1 MSGRLVP
8 GRSGRAAIAAVAIL
22 AIGLSGVVSAQS
34 PGALPAPAESPAP
47 GEPRG
52 ASGGQ
57 PGPAS
62 DHLTFQSVFVD
73 TAPLEVQAGNIDLY
87 VYGLRTEAAQQLRGD
102 PSVQTFEAPATALSL
117 VLNPAPA
124 PDGRLNPFAI
134 PEVRTAMEYLVDRD
148 FITQDIYRG
157 LAQPMI
163 THVAPTELDFQT
175 VYDIDRGSDI
185 RFDPDYAHQ
194 QIDAAMTA
202 AGAEKVGDRWQYQGQ
217 PVRIKVIARVE
228 DERRQIGDLL
238 KAALEGAGFEVAVT
252 YQQFAAAIQTVYSTD
267 PAAFEW
273 QVYTEGWSRGAA
285 QRYDDSTI
293 NAMAAPWMGNMPGW
307 QEQGFWQ
314 YEDPEMDELGQRLFR
329 GQFGSVEERDELL
342 RTMTQRSLEAPV
354 RIWLASV
361 VNTFAAGADLT
372 DATLDV
378 AAGPRSAWTLRSA
391 RMPGSDTVR
400 VGNLWVWTQS
410 TTWNPV
416 GGFGDAYSVD
426 IWRNLYDPP
435 LANHPFT
442 GVPGP
447 FRASYDVETAGPDG
461 MLDVPADA
469 VVWDAVNDAWVPVAG
484 GTTARTLVTFDY
496 SKYLGA
502 SWHDGQP
509 ITLADAIL
517 PIAQGFDMAY
527 DEDKA
532 RIETALAVTARPYL
546 DTFKGFRL
554 TADDRLEVYV
564 DYWHFDEGQIAAYAS
579 PTGFGMPWEVLAAM
593 DRLVFDERRA
603 AYSDTAA
610 ARYDVPW
617 LSLVMRSDAR
627 LVDRMLRQMEGELP
641 AGLQL
646 GDRSLVTQ
654 EEADARYQAA
664 QDWLDDHDH
673 LVISQ
678 GPYVLTRFDAP
689 AQFAQLDAFRD
700 PAYPFT
706 AADFTLGDPPE
717 LTIEPPAD
725 ALIGVGQPAEL
736 TVTVTGEG
744 TLGLRY
750 LLLDPATGAVVQ
762 EGAAEPGATPGTFVV
777 RLPAEVTGQLFP
789 GLYRL
794 SLAAS
799 SDATALITER
809 TVDVEVTP

>member
-1 MSGRLVP
+1 MSA
-8 GRSGRAAIAAVAIL
+8 RSGPRGPRCAALLGAAVLSL
-22 AIGLSGVVSAQS
+22 AGIGLASAQS
-34 PGALPAPAESPAP
+34 AEPASSPGLG
-47 GEPRG
+47 GER
-52 ASGGQ
+52 

-62 DHLTFQSVFVD
+62 DHVTFESVFVD
-73 TAPLEVQAGNIDLY
+73 TAPLEIKSGDLDLY
-87 VYGLRTEAAQQLRGD
+87 LYGLRTEAAQQLQGD
-102 PSVQTFEAPATALSL
+102 PSVQAFQAPATALSL

-124 PDGRLNPFAI
+124 PEGRLNPFAI
-134 PEVRTAMEYLVDRD
+134 PEVRSAMEYLVDRD

-185 RFDPDYAHQ
+185 RYDPDYAHQ

-202 AGAEKVGDRWQYQGQ
+202 AGAEKVGGRWRYQGE
-217 PVRIKVIARVE
+217 PVRVKVIARVE
-228 DERRQIGDLL
+228 DERRDVGDLL
-238 KAALEGAGFEVAVT
+238 KAALEDAGFEVAIT
-252 YQQFAAAIQTVYSTD
+252 YQQFAAAIQSVYSTD

-285 QRYDDSTI
+285 QRYDDTTI

-307 QEQGFWQ
+307 REQGFWQ
-314 YEDPEMDELGQRLFR
+314 YEDPEMDEMGQRLFR
-329 GQFGSVEERDELL
+329 GQFGSEQERDELL
-342 RTMTQRSLEAPV
+342 RAMTERSLVAPV

-361 VNTFAAGADLT
+361 LNTFPAAADLT

-378 AAGPRSAWTLRSA
+378 SAGPRSTWTLRSA
-391 RMPGSDTVR
+391 HVPGSDTVR

-410 TTWNPV
+410 STWNPV
-416 GGFGDAYSVD
+416 GGFGDAYSSD

-442 GVPGP
+442 GAPGP
-447 FRASYDVETAGPDG
+447 FRADYEVTTAGPDG
-461 MLDVPADA
+461 TLEVPADA
-469 VVWDAVNDAWVPVAG
+469 VVWDAVADAWVPVAG
-484 GTTARTLVTFDY
+484 GTTARSVVTFDY
-496 SKYLGA
+496 SRYLG
-502 SWHDGQP
+502 SHWHDGQG
-509 ITLADAIL
+509 ITLADAIY

-546 DTFKGFRL
+546 ETFKGFRL
-554 TADDRLEVYV
+554 TPDDRLEVYV
-564 DYWHFDEGQIAAYAS
+564 DYWHFDEGQIAGYAS
-579 PTGFGMPWEVLAAM
+579 PTGFAMPWEVLAAM
-593 DRLVFDERRA
+593 DRLVFEERRA

-610 ARYDVPW
+610 ARYSVPW
-617 LSLVMRSDAR
+617 LSLVMRNDAR
-627 LVDRMLRQMEGELP
+627 LVDRTLRQMEGEVP
-641 AGLQL
+641 SGVFQF
-646 GDRSLVTQ
+646 GDRSLVSQ
-654 EEADARYQAA
+654 DEADARYQAA
-664 QDWLDDHDH
+664 QDWLDEHDH

-706 AADFTLGDPPE
+706 AADFTLGPPPQ
-717 LTIEPPAD
+717 LAIEPPGEV
-725 ALIGVGQPAEL
+725 LVGVGQAAEIP
-736 TVTVTGEG
+736 VTVTGDG

-750 LLLDPATGAVVQ
+750 LLLDPAAGTVVQ
-762 EGAAEPGATPGTFVV
+762 EGAADPGASPGAFVV

-789 GLYRL
+789 GGLYRL

-799 SDATALITER
+799 SDATALITEQ

>member
-1 MSGRLVP
+1 MSVRLAP
-8 GRSGRAAIAAVAIL
+8 GRSGRAALAGAAALALGVA
-22 AIGLSGVVSAQS
+22 GVVSAQS
-34 PGALPAPAESPAP
+34 PGPAASPAA
-47 GEPRG
+47 GTER
-52 ASGGQ
+52 
-57 PGPAS
+57 PGPAA
-62 DHLTFQSVFVD
+62 DHLTYQSVFVD
-73 TAPLEVQAGNIDLY
+73 TAPLEVKSGNIDLY
-87 VYGLRTEAAQQLRGD
+87 VYGLRTEAAQQLQGD
-102 PSVQTFEAPATALSL
+102 TSVQSFQAPATALSL

-124 PDGRLNPFAI
+124 PDGQLNPFAI
-134 PEVRTAMEYLVDRD
+134 PEVRDAMEYLVDRD
-148 FITQDIYRG
+148 FISQDIYRG

-185 RFDPDYAHQ
+185 RFDPDYAHER
-194 QIDAAMTA
+194 IAAAMTA
-202 AGAEKVGDRWQYQGQ
+202 AGAELVGDRWQYQGR
-217 PVRIKVIARVE
+217 PVRVKVIARVE

-238 KAALEGAGFEVAVT
+238 KAALEGAGFDVAIT

-314 YEDPEMDELGQRLFR
+314 YEDPEMDEMGQRLFR

-342 RTMTQRSLEAPV
+342 RSMTERSLVAPV
-354 RIWLASV
+354 RVWLASV
-361 VNTFAAGADLT
+361 VNTFPASAELS

-378 AAGPRSAWTLRSA
+378 SAGPRSTWTLRSA
-391 RMPGSDTVR
+391 HVPGSDTVR

-416 GGFGDAYSVD
+416 GGFGDAYSTD

-442 GVPGP
+442 GVPSP
-447 FRASYDVETAGPDG
+447 FRASYEVTTAGPDG
-461 MLDVPADA
+461 TLDVPADA
-469 VVWDAVNDAWVPVAG
+469 VVWDAATDAWVPVAG
-484 GTTARTLVTFDY
+484 GTTARSVVTFDY
-496 SKYLGA
+496 SKYLG
-502 SWHDGQP
+502 SHWHDGQT
-509 ITLADAIL
+509 ITLADAIY

-527 DEDKA
+527 DESKA

-546 DTFKGFRL
+546 ETFKGFRL
-554 TADDRLEVYV
+554 TPDDRLEVYV
-564 DYWHFDEGQIAAYAS
+564 DYWHFDEGQIAGYAS

-593 DRLVFDERRA
+593 DRLVFEERRA

-610 ARYDVPW
+610 ARYNVPW

-627 LVDRMLRQMEGELP
+627 LVDRTLRQMEGELP
-641 AGLQL
+641 AGVFQF

-654 EEADARYQAA
+654 EEADARYQSA
-664 QDWLDDHDH
+664 QDWLDEHDH

-706 AADFTLGDPPE
+706 AADFTLGAPPT

-725 ALIGVGQPAEL
+725 VLVGVGQDAE
-736 TVTVTGEG
+736 VEVAVSGEG

-750 LLLDPATGAVVQ
+750 LLLDPATGTVVQ
-762 EGAAEPGATPGTFVV
+762 QGAAEPGATPGTFVV

-799 SDATALITER
+799 SDAIALITER

>member
-1 MSGRLVP
+1 MSDRVVL
-8 GRSGRAAIAAVAIL
+8 GRSGRGALVAAMALLLGGSNLAV
-22 AIGLSGVVSAQS
+22 AQS
-34 PGALPAPAESPAP
+34 PEPSTSP
-47 GEPRG
+47 
-52 ASGGQ
+52 SGSGQ

-62 DHLTFQSVFVD
+62 DHVTYQSVFVD
-73 TAPLEVQAGNIDLY
+73 TAPLEIQSGNIDLY
-87 VYGLRTEAAQQLRGD
+87 VYGLRTEAAQQIADD
-102 PSVQTFEAPATALSL
+102 PTVQTFQAPATALSL

-124 PDGRLNPFAI
+124 PEGRLNPFAI
-134 PEVRTAMEYLVDRD
+134 PEVRDAMEYLVDRD
-148 FITQDIYRG
+148 RITQDIYRG

-185 RFDPDYAHQ
+185 RYDPDYAYQ

-202 AGAEKVGDRWQYQGQ
+202 AGAEKVGDRWQYQGE

-228 DERRQIGDLL
+228 DERRQVGDLI
-238 KAALEGAGFEVAVT
+238 KAALEGAGFEVAIT
-252 YQQFAAAIQTVYSTD
+252 YQQFAPAIQTVYSTD
-267 PAAFEW
+267 PASLEW
-273 QVYTEGWSRGAA
+273 HLYTEGWSRGAA

-293 NAMAAPWMGNMPGW
+293 NSMAAPWMGNMPGW

-314 YEDPEMDELGQRLFR
+314 YEDPEMDEMGQRLFR
-329 GQFGSVEERDELL
+329 GEFASVEERDELL
-342 RTMTQRSLEAPV
+342 RSMTERALVAPV
-354 RIWLASV
+354 RIWVASV
-361 VNTFAAGADLT
+361 LNTFPASADLS

-378 AAGPRSAWTLRSA
+378 SSGPRSTWTLRSA
-391 RMPGSDTVR
+391 NVPGSDTVR
-400 VGNLWVWTQS
+400 VGNLWVWTQR

-416 GGFGDAYSVD
+416 GGFGDAYSSD

-447 FRASYDVETAGPDG
+447 FRATYEVDTAGPDG
-461 MLDVPADA
+461 TLEVPADA
-469 VVWDAVNDAWVPVAG
+469 VVWDAANDAWVPVAG
-484 GTTARTLVTFDY
+484 GTTARSVVTFDY
-496 SKYLGA
+496 SKYLG
-502 SWHDGQP
+502 SHWHDGQE
-509 ITLADAIL
+509 ITLADAIY
-517 PIAQGFDMAY
+517 PIAQGFDLAY

-546 DTFKGFRL
+546 ETFKGFRL
-554 TADDRLEVYV
+554 TPDDKLEVYV
-564 DYWHFDEGQIAAYAS
+564 DYWHFDEGQIAGYAS

-610 ARYDVPW
+610 ARYSVPW
-617 LSLVMRSDAR
+617 LSLVMRSDAN
-627 LVDRMLRQMEGELP
+627 LVDRTLRQMEGEIP
-641 AGLQL
+641 AGVFEF
-646 GDRSLVTQ
+646 GDRTLVTQ
-654 EEADARYQAA
+654 EEADARYEAA
-664 QDWLDDHDH
+664 QEWRDQYDH

-700 PAYPFT
+700 EAYPFT
-706 AADFTLGDPPE
+706 AADFTLGPPPQ
-717 LTIEPPAD
+717 LAIEPPSQT
-725 ALIGVGQPAEL
+725 LIGAGQAAEIP
-736 TVTVTGEG
+736 VTVTGEG
-744 TLGLRY
+744 TLALTY
-750 LLLDPATGAVVQ
+750 LLLDPATGTVVQ
-762 EGAAEPGATPGTFVV
+762 QGSADPGATPGTFVV
-777 RLPAEVTGQLFP
+777 TLPAEVTGQLFP

>member
-1 MSGRLVP
+1 MRTRRPGLARRGAAALAGAALVL
-8 GRSGRAAIAAVAIL
+8 GVAGL
-22 AIGLSGVVSAQS
+22 ASAQS
-34 PGALPAPAESPAP
+34 PSPDSPGA
-47 GEPRG
+47 GG
-52 ASGGQ
+52 AQ

-73 TAPLEVQAGNIDLY
+73 TAPLEVKAGNVDLY
-87 VYGLRTEAAQQLRGD
+87 LYGLRTEAAQQLQGD
-102 PSVQTFEAPATALSL
+102 PSVQSFQAPATALSL

-124 PDGRLNPFAI
+124 PEGRLNPFAI

-185 RFDPDYAHQ
+185 RYDPDYAHQ

-217 PVRIKVIARVE
+217 PVRVKVIARVE

-238 KAALEGAGFEVAVT
+238 KTALEGAGFEVAIT
-252 YQQFAAAIQTVYSTD
+252 YQQFAEAIQTVYSSD
-267 PAAFEW
+267 PAAFQW

-307 QEQGFWQ
+307 REQGFWQ
-314 YEDPEMDELGQRLFR
+314 YEDPEMDEMGQRLFR

-342 RTMTQRSLEAPV
+342 RSMTERSLVAPV

-361 VNTFAAGADLT
+361 LNTFPAAADLS

-378 AAGPRSAWTLRSA
+378 SAGPRSPWTLRSA
-391 RMPGSDTVR
+391 RVPGSDTVR
-400 VGNLWVWTQS
+400 VGDLWVWTQS

-416 GGFGDAYSVD
+416 GGFGDAYSTD

-442 GVPGP
+442 GEPGP
-447 FRASYDVETAGPDG
+447 FRADYEVTTAGPDG
-461 MLDVPADA
+461 TLEVPPDA
-469 VVWDAVNDAWVPVAG
+469 VVWDAADDAWVPVAG
-484 GTTARTLVTFDY
+484 GTTARSKVTFDY
-496 SKYLGA
+496 SKYLGTH
-502 SWHDGQP
+502 WHDGQA
-509 ITLADAIL
+509 ITLADAIY
-517 PIAQGFDMAY
+517 PIAQGFDLAY

-532 RIETALAVTARPYL
+532 KIETALAVTARPYL

-554 TADDRLEVYV
+554 TPDDRLEVYV
-564 DYWHFDEGQIAAYAS
+564 DYWHFDDGQIAAYAS
-579 PTGFGMPWEVLAAM
+579 PTGFAMPWEVLAAM

-610 ARYDVPW
+610 ARFGVPW
-617 LSLVMRSDAR
+617 LSLVMRSDAN
-627 LVDRMLRQMEGELP
+627 LVDRALRQMRGSVP
-641 AGLQL
+641 AGVFQF
-646 GDRSLVTQ
+646 GDRSLVAQ
-654 EEADARYQAA
+654 DEADARYQAA
-664 QDWLDDHDH
+664 RDWHDAHDH

-706 AADFTLGDPPE
+706 AADFTLGPPPQ
-717 LTIEPPAD
+717 LAIEPPED
-725 ALIGVGQPAEL
+725 ALIGVGQPAES
-736 TVTVTGEG
+736 VTVTGEG
-744 TLGLRY
+744 ALGLRY
-750 LLLDPATGAVVQ
+750 LLLDPATGSVVQ
-762 EGAAEPGATPGTFVV
+762 QGAADAGPTPGSFVV
-777 RLPAEVTGQLFP
+777 RVPAEVTGQLFP

>member
-1 MSGRLVP
+1 MSARRRKLGRR
-8 GRSGRAAIAAVAIL
+8 GIAALGGAIL
-22 AIGLSGVVSAQS
+22 ALAFAGLASAQS
-34 PGALPAPAESPAP
+34 PEPSAPASS
-47 GEPRG
+47 G
-52 ASGGQ
+52 GGQ
-57 PGPAS
+57 PGPAA
-62 DHLTFQSVFVD
+62 DHVTFQSVFVD
-73 TAPLEVQAGNIDLY
+73 TAPLEIQAGNIDLY
-87 VYGLRTEAAQQLRGD
+87 VYGLRTEAAQQLETD
-102 PSVQTFEAPATALSL
+102 PTVQSFQAPATALSL

-124 PDGRLNPFAI
+124 PEGRLNPFAI
-134 PEVRTAMEYLVDRD
+134 PEIRTAMEYLVDRD
-148 FITQDIYRG
+148 HITQDIYRG

-185 RFDPDYAHQ
+185 RYDPDYAHQ

-217 PVRIKVIARVE
+217 PVRVKIIARVE
-228 DERRQIGDLL
+228 DERREVGDLV
-238 KAALEGAGFEVAVT
+238 KSALEDAGFEVAIT

-293 NAMAAPWMGNMPGW
+293 NSMAAPWMGNMPGW

-314 YEDPEMDELGQRLFR
+314 YEDPEMDEMGKRLFR
-329 GQFGSVEERDELL
+329 GQFASEDERNDLL
-342 RTMTQRSLEAPV
+342 RQMTQRSLVAPV
-354 RIWLASV
+354 RVWLASV
-361 VNTFAAGADLT
+361 LNTFPAGADLT

-378 AAGPRSAWTLRSA
+378 SSGPRSPWTLRSA
-391 RMPGSDTVR
+391 HVPGSDTVR
-400 VGNLWVWTQS
+400 VGDLWVWTQS

-416 GGFGDAYSVD
+416 GGFGDAYSTD

-447 FRASYDVETAGPDG
+447 FRASYEVTTAGPDG
-461 MLDVPADA
+461 TLDVPADA
-469 VVWDAVNDAWVPVAG
+469 VVWDAANDAWVPVAG
-484 GTTARTLVTFDY
+484 GTTARSLVTFDY
-496 SKYLGA
+496 SKYLGTH
-502 SWHDGQP
+502 WHDGQT
-509 ITLADAIL
+509 ITLADAIY
-517 PIAQGFDMAY
+517 PIAQGFDLAY

-532 RIETALAVTARPYL
+532 KIETALAVTARPYL
-546 DTFKGFRL
+546 ETFKGFRL
-554 TADDRLEVYV
+554 TPDDKLEVYV

-593 DRLVFDERRA
+593 DKLVFEERRA

-610 ARYDVPW
+610 ARYSVPW
-617 LSLVMRSDAR
+617 LSLVMRSDAN
-627 LVDRMLRQMEGELP
+627 LVDRSLRQMEGSIP
-641 AGLQL
+641 AGVFQF

-664 QDWLDDHDH
+664 RDWHDEHDH

-678 GPYVLTRFDAP
+678 GPYELTRFDAP

-706 AADFTLGDPPE
+706 ASDFTLGPPPQ
-717 LTIEPPAD
+717 LTIEPPED
-725 ALIGVGQPAEL
+725 TLIGAGQAAAIP
-736 TVTVTGEG
+736 VTVTGDG
-744 TLGLRY
+744 TLALRY
-750 LLLDPATGAVVQ
+750 LLLDPSTGAVVQ
-762 EGAAEPGATPGTFVV
+762 QGPADAGTAPGSFVV
-777 RLPAEVTGQLFP
+777 NVPADVTAQMFP

>member
-1 MSGRLVP
+1 MSGRLVL
-8 GRSGRAAIAAVAIL
+8 GRSGRAALAGAAALVLGGASLVA
-22 AIGLSGVVSAQS
+22 AQS
-34 PGALPAPAESPAP
+34 PEASTQPSGA
-47 GEPRG
+47 
-52 ASGGQ
+52 GQ

-62 DHLTFQSVFVD
+62 DHVTFQSVFVD
-73 TAPLEVQAGNIDLY
+73 TAPLEIQSGNIDLY
-87 VYGLRTEAAQQLRGD
+87 TYGLRTEAAEQIQGD
-102 PSVQTFEAPATALSL
+102 PSVQTFQAPATALSL

-134 PEVRTAMEYLVDRD
+134 PEVRDAMEYLVDRD
-148 FITQDIYRG
+148 YITQNLYRG

-175 VYDIDRGSDI
+175 VYDIDRGSDV
-185 RFDPDYAHQ
+185 RYDPDYAHQ

-217 PVRIKVIARVE
+217 PVRVKVIARVE
-228 DERRQIGDLL
+228 DERREIGDLI
-238 KAALEGAGFEVAVT
+238 KTALEGAGFEVAIT

-267 PAAFEW
+267 PASLEW

-293 NAMAAPWMGNMPGW
+293 NSMAAPWMGNMPGW

-314 YEDPEMDELGQRLFR
+314 YEDPEMDEMGQRLFR
-329 GQFGSVEERDELL
+329 GEFGSVEERDELL
-342 RTMTQRSLEAPV
+342 RSMTERSLVAPV

-361 VNTFAAGADLT
+361 LNTFPASADLT
-372 DATLDV
+372 DATVDV
-378 AAGPRSAWTLRSA
+378 SAGPRSAWTLRSA
-391 RMPGSDTVR
+391 HVPGSDTVR
-400 VGNLWVWTQS
+400 VGNLWVWTQR

-416 GGFGDAYSVD
+416 GGFGDAYSTD

-447 FRASYDVETAGPDG
+447 FRATYEVNTAGPDG
-461 MLDVPADA
+461 TIEVPADA
-469 VVWDAVNDAWVPVAG
+469 LVWDPANDAWMPVAG
-484 GTTARTLVTFDY
+484 GTTARSVVTFDY
-496 SKYLGA
+496 SRYLGGH
-502 SWHDGQP
+502 WHDGQQ
-509 ITLADAIL
+509 ITLADAIY
-517 PIAQGFDMAY
+517 PIAQGFDLAY

-546 DTFKGFRL
+546 ETFKGFRL
-554 TADDRLEVYV
+554 TPDDKLEVYV
-564 DYWHFDEGQIAAYAS
+564 DYWHFDEGQIAGYAS

-610 ARYDVPW
+610 ARYSVPW
-617 LSLVMRSDAR
+617 LSLVMRSDAN
-627 LVDRMLRQMEGELP
+627 LVDRTLRQMEGEIP
-641 AGLQL
+641 AGVFQF

-654 EEADARYQAA
+654 EEADARYEAA
-664 QDWLDDHDH
+664 QEWRDQYDH

-700 PAYPFT
+700 EAYPFT
-706 AADFTLGDPPE
+706 AADFTLGPPPQ
-717 LTIEPPAD
+717 LTIEPPTD
-725 ALIGVGQPAEL
+725 TLIAAGQPAEIP
-736 TVTVTGEG
+736 VTVTGGG
-744 TLGLRY
+744 TLALTY
-750 LLLDPATGAVVQ
+750 LLLDPATGTVVQ
-762 EGAAEPGATPGTFVV
+762 QGAADPGATPGTFVV
-777 RLPAEVTGQLFP
+777 SLPAEVTGQLFP

-809 TVDVEVTP
+809 TVDVEVTL

>member
-1 MSGRLVP
+1 MSAP
-8 GRSGRAAIAAVAIL
+8 RSLPAARPAMLLLACALGLGVA
-22 AIGLSGVVSAQS
+22 GLGVAGVASAQS
-34 PGALPAPAESPAP
+34 SEPSAGPAGAA
-47 GEPRG
+47 R
-52 ASGGQ
+52 

-73 TAPLEVQAGNIDLY
+73 TAPLEIQAGNIDLY
-87 VYGLRTEAAQQLRGD
+87 LYGLRTEAAQQLQGD
-102 PSVQTFEAPATALSL
+102 PSVRTFQAPATALSL

-124 PDGRLNPFAI
+124 PEGRLNPFAI
-134 PEVRTAMEYLVDRD
+134 PEVRSAMEYLVDRD

-163 THVAPTELDFQT
+163 THVAPSELDFQT
-175 VYDIDRGSDI
+175 VYDIDRGSGI
-185 RFDPDYAHQ
+185 RYDPDYAHE
-194 QIDAAMTA
+194 QIATAMTA
-202 AGAEKVGDRWQYQGQ
+202 AGAELVGDRWQYQGQ
-217 PVRIKVIARVE
+217 PVRVKVIARVE
-228 DERRQIGDLL
+228 DERRQIGDLVR
-238 KAALEGAGFEVAVT
+238 AALEDAGFEVAIT
-252 YQQFAAAIQTVYSTD
+252 YQPFAAAIQTVYSTD

-285 QRYDDSTI
+285 RRYDDSTI

-314 YEDPEMDELGQRLFR
+314 YQDAEMDELGKRLFR
-329 GQFGSVEERDELL
+329 GEFASVEERDELL
-342 RTMTQRSLEAPV
+342 RTMTQRSLVAPV
-354 RIWLASV
+354 RVWLASV
-361 VNTFAAGADLT
+361 VNTFPAGAALT

-378 AAGPRSAWTLRSA
+378 AAGPRSPWTLRSA
-391 RMPGSDTVR
+391 HVPGSDTVR

-410 TTWNPV
+410 STWNPV
-416 GGFGDAYSVD
+416 GGFGDAYSTD
-426 IWRNLYDPP
+426 IWRDLYDPP

-447 FRASYDVETAGPDG
+447 FRASYEVTTAGPAG
-461 MLDVPADA
+461 TLEVPADA
-469 VVWDAVNDAWVPVAG
+469 VTWDAASDAWVPVAA
-484 GTTARTLVTFDY
+484 GTTARSLVTFDY
-496 SKYLGA
+496 SKYLGGH
-502 SWHDGQP
+502 WHDGQP
-509 ITLADAIL
+509 ITLADAIY

-546 DTFKGFRL
+546 ETFKGFRV
-554 TADDRLEVYV
+554 TPDDRLEVYV
-564 DYWHFDEGQIAAYAS
+564 DYWHFDEGQIAGYAS

-610 ARYDVPW
+610 ARYGVPW

-627 LVDRMLRQMEGELP
+627 LVDRTLRQMEGEVP
-641 AGLQL
+641 AGVFEF
-646 GDRSLVTQ
+646 GGRSLVTQ

-664 QDWLDDHDH
+664 QDWMDAHDH

-678 GPYVLTRFDAP
+678 GPYVLSRFDAP

-700 PAYPFT
+700 PGYPFT
-706 AADFTLGDPPE
+706 AADFTLGEPPQ
-717 LTIEPPAD
+717 LAIEPPEGV
-725 ALIGVGQPAEL
+725 LIAMGQPAEVA
-736 TVTVTGEG
+736 VTVTGEG
-744 TLGLRY
+744 ALALRY
-750 LLLDPATGAVVQ
+750 VLLDPATGSVVQ
-762 EGAAEPGATPGTFVV
+762 QGTAEPGLTPGTFVV
-777 RLPAEVTGQLFP
+777 RLPADVTGQLFP